1 MENNVENREN
11 GLPITGSAVVYRY
24 ESKEHYLVSHY
35 RGELEFAKTQLE
47 RQLETLTV
55 REAEHSFDM
64 KIFGGLFIVSIL
76 LLPLMFV
83 LSICGVTF
91 PGIVGAL
98 LLICNVAFQ
107 LYAFP
112 VCVYR
117 MLRAFVM
124 MQMNKKTK
132 LSLWIARK
140 WNIPLFVLEREQC
153 ERQLKRI
160 EMFLHDIDEYEEDVK
175 LLEDVSFEPIRQRID
190 MADIHEKVGVTN
202 PRYGRLNDVIRIPAV
217 LLTILAYVGIGY
229 VYFRIYM
236 VIYKELVF
244 LFQQI

>member
-1 MENNVENREN
+1 
-11 GLPITGSAVVYRY
+11 
-24 ESKEHYLVSHY
+24 
-35 RGELEFAKTQLE
+35 
-47 RQLETLTV
+47 
-55 REAEHSFDM
+55 
-64 KIFGGLFIVSIL
+64 
-76 LLPLMFV
+76 
-83 LSICGVTF
+83 
-91 PGIVGAL
+91 
-98 LLICNVAFQ
+98 
-107 LYAFP
+107 
-112 VCVYR
+112 
-117 MLRAFVM
+117 
-124 MQMNKKTK
+124 MNKKTK
-132 LSLWIARK
+132 LGLWIARK

-202 PRYGRLNDVIRIPAV
+202 PRYGRLNDVIRIPTV

-229 VYFRIYM
+229 VYFRVYM